1 MGLMRF
7 LVPRRERLAADAI
20 DRAYC
25 SGMDDIPW
33 QSRTQWTEDG
43 LAVRR
48 TEHDSGC
55 FHIPWRVA
63 GWGELLLG
71 TATLM
76 ERESAYHLTVELAR
90 GSLNRLRNQIA
101 VWQSVGMTI
110 AATTAKYVEQSLQHL
125 ALAATIQRKIP
136 SAE

>member
-7 LVPRRERLAADAI
+7 LVPRREHLAADAI

-33 QSRTQWTEDG
+33 QTRVQWTDEG

-55 FHIPWRVA
+55 FHIPCASTA
-63 GWGELLLG
+63 GASCRWPPP
-71 TATLM
+71 
-76 ERESAYHLTVELAR
+76 R
-90 GSLNRLRNQIA
+90 
-101 VWQSVGMTI
+101 
-110 AATTAKYVEQSLQHL
+110 
-125 ALAATIQRKIP
+125 
-136 SAE
+136 